1 MNLISTT
8 EAAGLKGI
16 SRQAIIDAIDR
27 GDIDGQRLSAR
38 NMVVVANKKF
48 ESWQPSGRHQD
59 SGRARWSTTPK
70 DKPMKKRKVS

>member
-48 ESWQPSGRHQD
+48 ETWKPSERHQD
-59 SGRARWSTTPK
+59 SGRARASAPK
-70 DKPMKKRKVS
+70 DKKSRRTA

>member
-38 NMVVVANKKF
+38 NMVVVVNKKF
-48 ESWQPSGRHQD
+48 EAWTPSERHQD
-59 SGRARWSTTPK
+59 SGRARAATS
-70 DKPMKKRKVS
+70 KKKAKK